1 MKNYKV
7 YNLIMKNNK
16 VGFSLLEMLVVIGI
30 IAILVSLGFASY
42 STVQKK
48 ARDAKRQG
56 DLKGA
61 QQVLEQCYSVNSFQY
76 PIISGSPGTITAT
89 CPAPNASITFT
100 LTDPLNSGTSKYTA
114 TTSTTTAY
122 TITVPRESTTV
133 DFSVSN
139 QQ

>member
-1 MKNYKV
+1 M
-7 YNLIMKNNK
+7 NLKK
-16 VGFSLLEMLVVIGI
+16 SFTLLEMLVVMGI
-30 IAILVSLGFASY
+30 IAILVTLGFASY

-56 DLKGA
+56 DLKAA
-61 QQVLEQCYSVNSFQY
+61 QQVMEQCYSVNSFQY

-100 LTDPLNSGTSKYTA
+100 MTDPLNTGTYKYTV
-114 TTSTTTAY
+114 STTTTAAY
-122 TITVPRESTTV
+122 TITVDVETSTT
-133 DFSVSN
+133 DYSVSN

>member
-1 MKNYKV
+1 MNIKKA
-7 YNLIMKNNK
+7 
-16 VGFSLLEMLVVIGI
+16 FTLLEILVVIGI

-56 DLKGA
+56 DLKAA
-61 QQVLEQCYSVNSFQY
+61 QQTLEQCYSVNSFQY

-89 CPAPNASITFT
+89 CPAPNTSITFT
-100 LTDPLNSGTSKYTA
+100 LTDPIDSGTYRYTV
-114 TTSTTTAY
+114 TSSTTTDY
-122 TITVPRESTTV
+122 TITADIESSTT
-133 DFSVSN
+133 DFSVTS

>member
-1 MKNYKV
+1 MKKA
-7 YNLIMKNNK
+7 
-16 VGFSLLEMLVVIGI
+16 FTLLEMLVVIGI

-61 QQVLEQCYSVNSFQY
+61 QELMEQCYAVNGFQY
-76 PIISGSPGTITAT
+76 PLISGSPGTITAT
-89 CPAPNASITFT
+89 CPAPNNSITFT
-100 LTDPLNSGTSKYTA
+100 LTDPLNSGTYKYTVSS
-114 TTSTTTAY
+114 STTTDY
-122 TITVPRESTTV
+122 TITVPRESATTS
-133 DFSVSN
+133 FTISN

>member
-1 MKNYKV
+1 MKKS
-7 YNLIMKNNK
+7 
-16 VGFSLLEMLVVIGI
+16 FTLLEMLVVIGI

-56 DLKGA
+56 DLKAA

-89 CPAPNASITFT
+89 CPAPNVSITFT
-100 LTDPLNSGTSKYTA
+100 MTDPLNTGTYRYTV
-114 TTSTTTAY
+114 SSSSTTAY
-122 TITVPRESTTV
+122 TISVDIESTTT
-133 DFSVSN
+133 DFTVSN

>member
-1 MKNYKV
+1 MSFKK
-7 YNLIMKNNK
+7 
-16 VGFSLLEMLVVIGI
+16 GFTLLEMLVVIGI

-56 DLKGA
+56 DLKAA
-61 QQVLEQCYSVNSFQY
+61 QQTLEQCYSVNSFQY

-89 CPAPNASITFT
+89 CPAPNTSITFT
-100 LTDPLNSGTSKYTA
+100 LTDPIDSGTYRYTVI
-114 TTSTTTAY
+114 STTTSDY
-122 TITVPRESTTV
+122 TITADIESSLT